1 MQNLQQLQQKREEIL
16 SKIKEIEKDTKGIDT
31 ILDALKSQRWY
42 FFKNKKTVLFDKDS
56 GLLWANLNYFPYG
69 IKQGDG
75 SYKGYYWKAI
85 KKEYKE
91 KINEII
97 AKFDFEEAT
106 GFRIPDLYELWNA
119 VSDKTIPFR
128 KKIFNNYYQ
137 LFINNAEYWFVIY
150 NNELRVKDL
159 NSSNVDL
166 DSSNVISYLD
176 NELYCSDNELYCSD
190 NEPYCSQYCSSYI
203 FPCSS
208 YLIDGLDYQNEVINK
223 RNSIYTEKERL
234 QHLLDIFVKH
244 QLQPIFDDKKATQ
257 AYNKIYIEKANLK
270 KELQALESE
279 IQKLQEEQKRLE
291 ELAAKE
297 KETLSS
303 TFDYNFLLSKY
314 NIEEIGSSMIQ
325 YYEAV
330 QSWINELLQK
340 INDYEKQKE
349 KVILDFNTIS
359 LKLSKKYENNSNL
372 TEQENDLLQQRQAFF
387 KKNLSLGMHS
397 VKSKLLAVKKQADDL
412 EQRIDQIDEGQNSIK
427 ELALLEKEERI
438 NFSFLAEN
446 TAKIIKNA
454 LLKIEFFEQQHQFVL
469 NAIKIWESW
478 TENYKVFKT
487 TYKEDLK
494 NSCKEDDVE
503 EEIWSKWYE
512 DWRKLRFAIEEKIQP
527 AIERGLKSEITVF
540 SNQKENVAER
550 LIAVLE
556 DYKNNIDK
564 FYLETRKGI
573 YQKYV
578 FQSGGELQE
587 KFEAEG
593 ILYGFASTLQSELQ
607 NIIFDCKNAEDRIFI
622 LNWANSLLDI
632 SIDEILDFV
641 ANNDLQAIS
650 QEILT
655 EFASLKQKNYD
666 IYLADAKAYAE
677 EKAKREKEYNSLVFK
692 MRKDLMKQK

>member
-42 FFKNKKTVLFDKDS
+42 FFKNKKTVLFDKNS

-69 IKQGDG
+69 IKQKNG
-75 SYKGYYWKAI
+75 SYKKYYWEDI
-85 KKEYKE
+85 NYQEWKE
-91 KINEII
+91 KIEEII
-97 AKFDFEEAT
+97 AGFDFDGVT

-119 VSDKTIPFR
+119 VSNKTIPFR
-128 KKIFNNYYQ
+128 KKNFIFYQ
-137 LFINNAEYWFVIY
+137 LFTNNSEFWFVIY
-150 NNELRVKDL
+150 NNELRIKDL
-159 NSSNVDL
+159 SSSDVTYDL
-166 DSSNVISYLD
+166 Y
-176 NELYCSDNELYCSD
+176 NEQRY
-190 NEPYCSQYCSSYI
+190 SSYI

-208 YLIDGLDYQNEVINK
+208 YLIDGLDYQNEVFYT

-438 NFSFLAEN
+438 NFAFLAEN

-454 LLKIEFFEQQHQFVL
+454 LRKIEFFEKQHQFVL
-469 NAIKIWESW
+469 HAIEIWESW
-478 TENYKVFKT
+478 TEDYKILKT

-632 SIDEILDFV
+632 SIDEILAFV
-641 ANNDLQAIS
+641 ADNDLQAIS

>member
-1 MQNLQQLQQKREEIL
+1 MQNLQELQQKKEEIL
-16 SKIKEIEKDTKGIDT
+16 SKIKEIEKDTKGKDK
-31 ILDALKSQRWY
+31 ILEALKNQRWY
-42 FFKNKKTVLFDKDS
+42 FFKNKKTVLFDKNS

-69 IKQGDG
+69 VKREDG
-75 SYKGYYWKAI
+75 SYANYYWEDI
-85 KKEYKE
+85 EYQDWKE
-91 KINEII
+91 KIEEII
-97 AKFDFEEAT
+97 DAFDFEGIT
-106 GFRIPDLYELWNA
+106 GFRIPDAYEFWNA
-119 VSDKTIPFR
+119 IQDKTIPFHESSS
-128 KKIFNNYYQ
+128 YYR
-137 LFINNAEYWFVIY
+137 LKEICYWFVMY
-150 NNELRVKDL
+150 QNELRTKDT
-159 NSSNVDL
+159 D
-166 DSSNVISYLD
+166 DSGATNDIGRRYG
-176 NELYCSDNELYCSD
+176 
-190 NEPYCSQYCSSYI
+190 YI

-208 YLIDGLDYQNEVINK
+208 YLIDGLDYQNEVINTS
-223 RNSIYTEKERL
+223 NSIYTEKERL

-244 QLQPIFDDKKATQ
+244 ELQPIFDDNKATE
-257 AYNKIYIEKANLK
+257 AYNKIYIEKANLQ
-270 KELQALESE
+270 KEVQALEPE

-303 TFDYNFLLSKY
+303 TFDYKFLLSKY
-314 NIEEIGSSMIQ
+314 NMEEIGSSMIQ

-330 QSWINELLQK
+330 QSWIDELLQK
-340 INDYEKQKE
+340 LNDYETQKE

-372 TEQENDLLQQRQAFF
+372 TEQENDLLQQRQEFF
-387 KKNLSLGMHS
+387 RKNLSLGINS

-412 EQRIDQIDEGQNSIK
+412 ETRIDEINEGQNSIK

-478 TENYKVFKT
+478 TEDYKVFKT

-503 EEIWSKWYE
+503 EEIWIKWYE
-512 DWRKLRFAIEEKIQP
+512 DWAKLRFAIEQKIQP
-527 AIERGLKSEITVF
+527 VIERGLKSNIPVS
-540 SNQKENVAER
+540 SNHEKTVAER
-550 LIAVLE
+550 LVLVLE

-587 KFEAEG
+587 KFETEG
-593 ILYGFASTLQSELQ
+593 ILYGFTATLQAELQ

-632 SIDEILDFV
+632 SIDEILAFV
-641 ANNDLQAIS
+641 ADNDLQAIS

-655 EFASLKQKNYD
+655 EFAALKQKNYD
-666 IYLADAKAYAE
+666 IYLADAKAYAK
-677 EKAKREKEYNSLVFK
+677 EKEKREKEYNSLVFK
-692 MRKDLMKQK
+692 MRKDLMKQQ

>member
-42 FFKNKKTVLFDKDS
+42 FFKNKKTVLFDKNS

-69 IKQGDG
+69 IKQGNG
-75 SYKGYYWKAI
+75 SYSCYGWEDIDYQEW
-85 KKEYKE
+85 KE
-91 KINEII
+91 KIEEII
-97 AKFDFEEAT
+97 AGFDFDGVT
-106 GFRIPDLYELWNA
+106 GFRIPDAYELWNA
-119 VSDKTIPFR
+119 ISNKTIPFYASR
-128 KKIFNNYYQ
+128 DSSSNRYNLKRIDF
-137 LFINNAEYWFVIY
+137 WFVMY
-150 NNELRVKDL
+150 ENYLKTKDTD
-159 NSSNVDL
+159 NSGAT
-166 DSSNVISYLD
+166 SSLADHNACL
-176 NELYCSDNELYCSD
+176 
-190 NEPYCSQYCSSYI
+190 

-208 YLIDGLDYQNEVINK
+208 YLIEGLDYQNEVINTS
-223 RNSIYTEKERL
+223 NSIYTEKERL

-303 TFDYNFLLSKY
+303 TFDYKFLLSKY
-314 NIEEIGSSMIQ
+314 NMEEIGSSMIQ

-340 INDYEKQKE
+340 LDDYETQKE

-387 KKNLSLGMHS
+387 GKNLSLGMHS

-438 NFSFLAEN
+438 NFAFLAEN

-454 LLKIEFFEQQHQFVL
+454 LRKIEFFEKQHQFVL
-469 NAIKIWESW
+469 HAIEIWESW
-478 TENYKVFKT
+478 TEDYKILKT

-632 SIDEILDFV
+632 SIDEILAFV
-641 ANNDLQAIS
+641 ADNDLQAIS